1 MNFDDIKDEL
11 LSVTDTGLKYAKTL
25 DSSSEF
31 EVYVYYQNKTKAQ
44 ISQGI
49 VTAKSGA
56 VAGTAVRAA
65 QGKQIGF
72 AVASGVSE
80 DRIKLAAAEALSIIQ
95 SVKVEDDR
103 FQGFADPKGSGKEG
117 VYHDDI
123 LSIGTDALIKSCE
136 SVIKEATEV
145 DEKVKVVEA
154 EAEAIWGG
162 YAVGN
167 TRGILEATRGCSNNI
182 ECNAQAIEN
191 EERKGSYDFDIA
203 RDRLYNAEGVG
214 KKAAENA
221 VGMLGAKKLDLTTKM
236 PTIWTPLPA
245 ALYVLSSLAQS
256 AVGRPVVDRV
266 SPLCDRLG
274 DTIASKDL
282 TIIDDGQN
290 PKAIG
295 TQAID
300 AEGLPQRTNPIIEN
314 GVLKNFLF
322 DSYFGRA
329 MGLESTG
336 NCSRGSGVFGGE
348 TPYEARPSAAT
359 MWLEVD
365 AGKKSLEDI
374 ISSID
379 GKAILVRDFP
389 LGIFH
394 SSVATGEF
402 SCVAGSSYLVENG
415 ELKGSV
421 EPVSIAGN
429 YYEGFKNLLE
439 IGSDKETIPY
449 GISLPTLLMDG
460 FSVVG

>member
-1 MNFDDIKDEL
+1 MNFDELKDEL
-11 LSVTDTGLKYAKTL
+11 LSVTDTGLKYAKSL
-25 DSSSEF
+25 DNSTEF
-31 EVYVYYQNKTKAQ
+31 EVYVYYQNRTVAS

-49 VTAKSGA
+49 VTAKAGA

-65 QGKQIGF
+65 KGKQIGF

-80 DRIKLAAAEALSIIQ
+80 DRIKLAAREALSIIQ

-123 LSIGTDALIKSCE
+123 LALGTDDLIKSCE
-136 SVIKEATEV
+136 SVIKEANAV
-145 DEKVKVVEA
+145 DERVNVVSA
-154 EAEAIWGG
+154 EADAQWGG

-167 TRGILEATRGCSNNI
+167 TRGILEATRGCVNSI
-182 ECNAQAIEN
+182 DCNVQALEN
-191 EERKGSYDFDIA
+191 KERKGSYDFDIA

-214 KKAAENA
+214 KTAAEYA
-221 VGMLGAKKLDLTTKM
+221 VGMLGAKKLDLTAKM
-236 PTIWTPLPA
+236 PTIWTPMPA

-256 AVGRPVVDRV
+256 AVGRPVVDKV
-266 SPLCDRLG
+266 SPLCDRIG
-274 DTIASKDL
+274 DEIASKDL
-282 TIIDDGQN
+282 TIVDDGQN

-300 AEGLPQRTNPIIEN
+300 AEGLPQKSNPIIEN
-314 GVLKNFLF
+314 GVLRNFLF

-329 MGLESTG
+329 MDLESTG
-336 NCSRGSGVFGGE
+336 NCSRGGGVFGGE

-359 MWLEVD
+359 MWLEVE
-365 AGKKSLEDI
+365 AGKKSEEDI

-379 GKAILVRDFP
+379 GKAILIRDFP

-402 SCVAGSSYLVENG
+402 SCVAGSAYLVENG

-429 YYEGFKNLLE
+429 YYEGFKNLLDV
-439 IGSDKETIPY
+439 GSNKVTIPY
-449 GISLPTLLMDG
+449 GISLPTLVFDE